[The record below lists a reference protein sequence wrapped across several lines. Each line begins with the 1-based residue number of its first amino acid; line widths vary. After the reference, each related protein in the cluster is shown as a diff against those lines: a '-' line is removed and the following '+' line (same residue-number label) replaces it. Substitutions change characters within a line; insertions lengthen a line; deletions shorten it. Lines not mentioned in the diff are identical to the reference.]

1 MNSEPKI
8 VVIFAAK
15 NEENTIKNSI
25 QTANKSCY
33 EPSVIVVDVYA
44 TDKTSELALN
54 AGAVV
59 IQQSKQMFPGKGF
72 SYEGRI
78 ERS

>member
-1 MNSEPKI
+1 M
-8 VVIFAAK
+8 
-15 NEENTIKNSI
+15 
-25 QTANKSCY
+25 
-33 EPSVIVVDVYA
+33 IVVDVYA